1 MDLFIFIGLILIC
14 MVASFVSGIF
24 VGVRRMEKGIEE
36 SSVGYLR
43 IDRSEPDEPPKPFL
57 EVRKGVTID
66 DIAQKKAVM
75 LGVINESYISQN

>member
-1 MDLFIFIGLILIC
+1 MELIIFFGLIPIC
-14 MVASFVSGIF
+14 MIVSFISGIF
-24 VGVRRMEKGIEE
+24 IGVRRMEKSIAD

-57 EVRKGVTID
+57 EVRRGVTIS
-66 DIAQKKAVM
+66 DIAQKKVVM